1 MRTAIYIIIFIFLS
15 IGIAFTIR
23 NMNVPKLFSGKKNN
37 EEKEEKKNKG
47 KDDKGGADL
56 IILEKWDVPKQL
68 KEISALTFIDNDRFA
83 CIQDEKGK
91 IFIYN
96 TKTNEIE
103 KEIPFGDDGDYEGLA
118 LAGQDA
124 FVLRADGEIFQVKN
138 YTSAKPL
145 ILEHKTHLTSKQD
158 PEAMCYDS
166 KNNRLLVAIK
176 DSEPGH
182 DDYKGI
188 YAFNLTELKMDETPV
203 FKIDLND
210 QVFENLKENKKES
223 VIQPSDIAIHPKT
236 GDIYITEGTKPKLL
250 ILDSKGKAKKLYQ
263 LKSSDFNQP
272 EGVSF
277 SHEGD
282 LYISNEGGD
291 GTGNI
296 LKLQGL

>member
-1 MRTAIYIIIFIFLS
+1 
-15 IGIAFTIR
+15 
-23 NMNVPKLFSGKKNN
+23 MNRSKLFSGKKND
-37 EEKEEKKNKG
+37 EEKKEKKKKD
-47 KDDKGGADL
+47 KDDKEGADL
-56 IILEKWDVPKQL
+56 VILEKWDLPENL
-68 KEISALTFIDNDRFA
+68 KEISALSFIDNDRFA

-96 TKTNEIE
+96 TKTNKIE

-124 FVLRADGEIFQVKN
+124 FVLQADGVIFQVKN

-145 ILEHKTHLTSKQD
+145 IIEHKTHLTSEQD

-176 DSEPGH
+176 DSEPEH

-188 YAFNLTELKMDETPV
+188 YAFNLTELKMEEAPV
-203 FKIDLND
+203 FKINLND
-210 QVFENLKENKKES
+210 QIFEKVKEKKKGS
-223 VIQPSDIAIHPKT
+223 AMQPSDIAIHPKT

-250 ILDSKGKAKKLYQ
+250 ILDSKGNAKKLFQ

-272 EGVSF
+272 EGISF
-277 SHEGD
+277 SPEGD
-282 LYISNEGGD
+282 LYISNEGGKEP
-291 GTGNI
+291 GNI
-296 LKLQGL
+296 LKVQGLQVN